1 MVNATRMGERSQ
13 YDSSPSPR
21 PDIVDDNVEEE
32 GEEEKVMNLLIDLN
46 ADLTDIRK
54 SYLQNTWVSFEETE
68 HLMSNLHKNAI
79 CS

>member
-1 MVNATRMGERSQ
+1 M
-13 YDSSPSPR
+13 
-21 PDIVDDNVEEE
+21 IE
-32 GEEEKVMNLLIDLN
+32 GEEDERDQRQDEEQVMNLLIDLN

-68 HLMSNLHKNAI
+68 MLMNLHKNAI